1 MGPGVA
7 YECLEAKS
15 GMHINEDHFLVEL
28 INPDTGE
35 PVMYG
40 DKGELVFTTLTK
52 QAMPLIRYR
61 TRDITTITDSPCIC
75 GRSFC
80 RMQRISGRTDD
91 MIIIRGVNVFPS
103 QIEAVLVSSKGV
115 LPHYQLIVD
124 RQKNLDTLEVLVEVE
139 KELFSDEV
147 KRLQLL
153 SKKLEDE
160 IKSFIG
166 VSCKVKLVEAKSL
179 ERSEGKSSRVID
191 RRVLT

>member
-1 MGPGVA
+1 
-7 YECLEAKS
+7 
-15 GMHINEDHFLVEL
+15 
-28 INPDTGE
+28 
-35 PVMYG
+35 
-40 DKGELVFTTLTK
+40 
-52 QAMPLIRYR
+52 
-61 TRDITTITDSPCIC
+61 
-75 GRSFC
+75 
-80 RMQRISGRTDD
+80 MQRISGRTDD